1 MATAWLWG
9 GRSLDLEEWQLPLG
23 RQEIQ
28 QGSELPVAASVQA
41 LLSSGSAPC
50 PCQKHLRCP
59 QWSCR
64 ACSTSC
70 WSSMS
75 GWAYSVPACALLQ
88 QPRYKNNVSV
98 SFQCRAHTACL
109 FVSILA
115 AGIGY
120 CTAEALWLP
129 QNYVGNAPR
138 LPSPR
143 GHFLVRLAGLVW
155 TPRGLSGPKYAG
167 SGLLGVRWGD
177 LSRWQH
183 LGRPGGPPAA
193 CRRRGHVRFP
203 PVPPWG

>member
-1 MATAWLWG
+1 
-9 GRSLDLEEWQLPLG
+9 
-23 RQEIQ
+23 
-28 QGSELPVAASVQA
+28 
-41 LLSSGSAPC
+41 
-50 PCQKHLRCP
+50 
-59 QWSCR
+59 
-64 ACSTSC
+64 
-70 WSSMS
+70 MS

-143 GHFLVRLAGLVW
+143 GTGYKGALPIAGGGGRRPNNINFCGGGVMLLIGRLVCQGKGRHV
-155 TPRGLSGPKYAG
+155 G
-167 SGLLGVRWGD
+167 SGSSSGLCSGSSAAVLDDYELAERLLSSGEVHG
-177 LSRWQH
+177 
-183 LGRPGGPPAA
+183 GRHGRAKRQKTARAAPSEPPS
-193 CRRRGHVRFP
+193 
-203 PVPPWG
+203 